1 MQCLH
6 LFVFFAMQGLHLFRI
21 ILQCNVFIFSR
32 PTNFLQKSSCR
43 VSSEKNILNS
53 SVELRGVSGVE
64 WKNWIKVIS
73 LFTFPHIFCFSLLS
87 ILSIEARMIV
97 EKNVF
102 SYNPII
108 SEAYD
113 IFVYHHRVALCLALC
128 LIFR

>member
-6 LFVFFAMQGLHLFRI
+6 LFVFFAMQSLHLLRI

-32 PTNFLQKSSCR
+32 PTSFLQKSSCR

-87 ILSIEARMIV
+87 ILSIEARKIV

-108 SEAYD
+108 IEAYD

>member
-6 LFVFFAMQGLHLFRI
+6 LFVFFAMQSLHLFRI

-87 ILSIEARMIV
+87 ILSIETRMIV

-113 IFVYHHRVALCLALC
+113 IFVYHHRLALCLALC

>member
-6 LFVFFAMQGLHLFRI
+6 LFVFFVMQSLHLFRI

-53 SVELRGVSGVE
+53 SVELSGVSGVE
-64 WKNWIKVIS
+64 WKNWIKFIS

-87 ILSIEARMIV
+87 ILSYEARMV
-97 EKNVF
+97 HTC
-102 SYNPII
+102 II
-108 SEAYD
+108 RK
-113 IFVYHHRVALCLALC
+113 YHHSMNHSFVSVGRRLAA
-128 LIFR
+128 

>member
-1 MQCLH
+1 MQS
-6 LFVFFAMQGLHLFRI
+6 LHLFRI

-32 PTNFLQKSSCR
+32 PTSFLQKSSCR

-87 ILSIEARMIV
+87 ILSIEARMII

-113 IFVYHHRVALCLALC
+113 IFVYDHRVALCL
-128 LIFR
+128 IFR